1 MKSRTG
7 PRINLHGCVLLLC
20 ISTGLLSGC
29 LGIPPGDVEEHWGE
43 AYAKTMRAQT
53 VNAAPD
59 PAEKTSY
66 STELGEVDALTSD
79 LILENYQTDV
89 KRTPAERQKTFV
101 IDAGLD

>member
-1 MKSRTG
+1 MKSRTS

-29 LGIPPGDVEEHWGE
+29 LGIPLGEVEKHWGE
-43 AYAKTMRAQT
+43 AYAKTMRAQIE
-53 VNAAPD
+53 NAAPD

-89 KRTPAERQKTFV
+89 KRTPAEERETFV
-101 IDAGLD
+101 IDTGLN

>member
-1 MKSRTG
+1 MKSRTS

-29 LGIPPGDVEEHWGE
+29 LGNPLGAVEEHWGE
-43 AYAKTMRAQT
+43 AYAKTMRAQIE
-53 VNAAPD
+53 NAAPD
-59 PAEKTSY
+59 PATKTSY

-89 KRTPAERQKTFV
+89 KRTPAEDRKTFV
-101 IDAGLD
+101 IDTGLN

>member
-1 MKSRTG
+1 MKSRTS

-29 LGIPPGDVEEHWGE
+29 LGNSLGDVEEHWGE
-43 AYAKTMRAQT
+43 AYAKTMRAQIE
-53 VNAAPD
+53 NAAPD

-89 KRTPAERQKTFV
+89 KRTPAEGRETFV
-101 IDAGLD
+101 IDTGLN

>member
-1 MKSRTG
+1 
-7 PRINLHGCVLLLC
+7 
-20 ISTGLLSGC
+20 

-43 AYAKTMRAQT
+43 AYAKTMRAQIE
-53 VNAAPD
+53 NAAPD

-89 KRTPAERQKTFV
+89 KRTPAEERETFV
-101 IDAGLD
+101 IDTGLN